1 MSRDRLAGYV
11 AGQLAYRAAQLV
23 ALLLTVSTLLFVLL
37 RLSADPA
44 VVLAGEGAS
53 PAQVRAVAQAY
64 GLDQPLWQQYTTYLV
79 NLTRLDLNYSLSS
92 YPSRVTTLIVGALP
106 WTIAL
111 LR

>member
-1 MSRDRLAGYV
+1 GRGLQRPAGEGDRDRVACPGMSRDRLAGYV

-64 GLDQPLWQQYTTYLV
+64 GLDLPLWQQYVGFLGRA
-79 NLTRLDLNYSLSS
+79 LRLGFGDS
-92 YPSRVTTLIVGALP
+92 
-106 WTIAL
+106 
-111 LR
+111 